1 MDKRTIKSEVK
12 FGVPLNAEQKEAKA
26 LVMDNKVSVLRGKA
40 GSGKTLLASQIALD
54 MLLRGMV
61 GKIIIS
67 RPTVSTEDIGY
78 LPGTLEEKLDPY
90 LQSIYENMETLYPK
104 DKIKKCITEGLI
116 EIIPFAFL
124 RGRNFVNCVAVIDEG
139 QNITNTQMKL
149 LLGRICNGSKII
161 ICGDTDQIDL
171 KDPKQSGLDFI
182 CREMKEIPGF
192 QIIDLQTNHRDPIV
206 EEILKVYEKNGK

>member
-1 MDKRTIKSEVK
+1 
-12 FGVPLNAEQKEAKA
+12 
-26 LVMDNKVSVLRGKA
+26 
-40 GSGKTLLASQIALD
+40 
-54 MLLRGMV
+54 
-61 GKIIIS
+61 
-67 RPTVSTEDIGY
+67 
-78 LPGTLEEKLDPY
+78 
-90 LQSIYENMETLYPK
+90 METLYSK
-104 DKIKKCITEGLI
+104 EKIKKCITEGLI

-182 CREMKEIPGF
+182 CTNMKEIPGF
-192 QIIDLQTNHRDPIV
+192 AVIDLHTNHRDSIV